1 MTVSSTAG
9 HLAFLPFKTRN
20 AIADIL
26 FYNVAALNRE
36 EIEDLVDLPLR
47 DREGTI
53 IVVSPSGSDK
63 PIRHYW
69 NVWQMIAVERE
80 TIAGAALAGVGSSAL
95 GTAALCRDV
104 ADGIGGDVA
113 GIVTGYGLTDLVSEG
128 LGGWFFFGGIDRFK
142 HRPDLAIDRWTNG
155 RLPSLAGTEAFD
167 RPAVSLPLSDVG
179 AVMDLLRAASG
190 YLPNLRWLVGHSK
203 GNSIIDFA
211 LERYVTEL
219 RGTASPLFDDL
230 EVVTL
235 SAVVALPEEFRRV
248 HQVIG
253 SIDSFGRLNSR
264 LDVEHETV
272 DNAWHHLNRALP
284 AHLDAV
290 KVIQE
295 IAATPRV
302 PGRNAREMN
311 GSGLSAGLLVGGH
324 VE

>member
-1 MTVSSTAG
+1 MAVSGTAG

-26 FYNVAALNRE
+26 FYNVAALSRE
-36 EIEDLVDLPLR
+36 EIGDLVDLPLR

-80 TIAGAALAGVGSSAL
+80 TIAGAALAGCGSSAL

-128 LGGWFFFGGIDRFK
+128 IGGWFFFGGIDRFK
-142 HRPDLAIDRWTNG
+142 HGLDLAIDRWTNG
-155 RLPSLAGTEAFD
+155 RLPSRAGTQAFD

-179 AVMDLLRAASG
+179 AVMDLLHAASG

-211 LERYVTEL
+211 LERYVREL
-219 RGTASPLFDDL
+219 RGAASPLFDDL
-230 EVVTL
+230 TVVTL

-253 SIDSFGRLNSR
+253 SIDGFGRLNSR
-264 LDVEHETV
+264 LDLEHKTV
-272 DNAWHHLNRALP
+272 GNAWHHLNRALP

-290 KVIQE
+290 KVIRE
-295 IAATPRV
+295 IAATPKV
-302 PGRNAREMN
+302 PGRLRRASEGNVAPN
-311 GSGLSAGLLVGGH
+311 
-324 VE
+324 